1 MIINRSNFPGWRTL
15 ADITKGS
22 RMGLP
27 LPPESILPDFVA
39 SLALFAVLLIVGWA
53 ARRGVRAR
61 GEALP
66 PQAARRWSANI
77 RNALLLVAMVGLLM
91 IWAPQ
96 LRTFALSLTA
106 VAVAVVVATKELLLC
121 LSGSAFRT
129 FTRAYSIGD
138 IIEIGDYRGEVLDIN
153 LLASR
158 LKEIEGRDGSIRP
171 LKQTAVVPH
180 SLLFSNPVRI
190 LARADTL
197 AEHAFSLVFET
208 KADLFSQ
215 LDEIRSV
222 AQSAF
227 IDTLP
232 QHAPDE
238 PANAKDLSVAIRTT
252 ELGRLKLEFAFR
264 ARLEDA
270 ATIENAIAAAVG
282 SWVLSQLNENAAEA

>member
-1 MIINRSNFPGWRTL
+1 
-15 ADITKGS
+15 
-22 RMGLP
+22 MGLP
-27 LPPESILPDFVA
+27 LPPESILPDLLA

-53 ARRGVRAR
+53 ARRGVKAR

-66 PQAARRWSANI
+66 PQAARRWNANI

-138 IIEIGDYRGEVLDIN
+138 IIEIGEYRGEVIDIN

-158 LKEIEGRDGSIRP
+158 LKEIERREGSIRP
-171 LKQTAVVPH
+171 LRQIVVVPH

-197 AEHAFSLVFET
+197 AEHVFSLVFET
-208 KADLFSQ
+208 KLDLFSR
-215 LDEIRSV
+215 LEEIGSV

-227 IDTLP
+227 RDALP
-232 QHAPDE
+232 RHAPDG
-238 PANAKDLSVAIRTT
+238 PASARDLSVAVRTT

-264 ARLEDA
+264 SRLEA
-270 ATIENAIAAAVG
+270 AAHTENAIASAVG
-282 SWVLSQLNENAAEA
+282 SWVLSQLTEDAGGA